1 MSDAWLQ
8 AFGLVFAPYNIL
20 VMVGAS
26 LFGLFVGA
34 VPGLTATMA
43 TALLV
48 PVTFFMAPIP
58 AIAAIVTATAMAIF
72 SGDIPGCL
80 LRMPGTPASAAYTDE
95 AYAMTKKGMAETAL
109 GAGLVFSAVGG
120 LFGTAVLMVAAPS
133 LAEFALNF
141 SSFEYF
147 WLVLMG
153 LTCAVFIST
162 DQPLKGLVTLFLGL
176 LIAGVGLNNPAAFPR
191 FTFGN
196 TNLLGGIGL
205 IPVMIGMFAVSEIIR
220 YVVNLE
226 PEALIVDQPIGN
238 VFKGMWGL
246 AVKYPK
252 QILRGSVLG
261 TLIGAL
267 PGAGADIAAWM
278 SYAMSKRFSKEP
290 EKFGTG
296 HVEGIVE
303 SGSANNSALAGA
315 WIPALVFGIPGD
327 SITAIVIG
335 VLYMKNMNPGPTL
348 FTTNP
353 QNIYAVFLLFI
364 IANLIM
370 LPLGWLCIKA
380 AKRILK
386 VPRDVLMPVIL
397 LFCIVGSFAI
407 NNTGFDIGIM
417 LIAGVVAYVLEA
429 NDFPITPLILGVV
442 LGAMLEDNFV
452 SSMIKSDGNLLAFVS
467 RPIAGALGL
476 LTLLIWFLP
485 LGRSLL
491 AARRARSGAIA
502 P

>member
-1 MSDAWLQ
+1 MWTAVGQ
-8 AFGLVFAPYNIL
+8 AFSMVFEPYTL
-20 VMVGAS
+20 MVMVLAA
-26 LFGLFVGA
+26 FYGLFVGA

-48 PVTFFMAPIP
+48 PVTFFMPPIP
-58 AIAAIVTATAMAIF
+58 AVAAMVTATAMAIF

-80 LRMPGTPASAAYTDE
+80 LRIPGTPASAAYTDE
-95 AYAMTKKGMAETAL
+95 AFAMTRKGQAEKAL

-120 LFGTAVLMVAAPS
+120 LFGTVVLILAAPA
-133 LAEFALNF
+133 LADFALNF

-147 WLVLMG
+147 WLVLLG

-162 DQPLKGLVTLFLGL
+162 GSPVKGLMMLFLGL
-176 LIAGVGLNNPAAFPR
+176 LVACVGLGNPAGFPR
-191 FTFGN
+191 FTFGS
-196 TNLLGGIGL
+196 TEMSGGIGM
-205 IPVMIGMFAVSEIIR
+205 IAMMIGMFAISEIIR
-220 YVVNLE
+220 YVVDTSPPAELVVE
-226 PEALIVDQPIGN
+226 EVGGVLKGQWALA
-238 VFKGMWGL
+238 K
-246 AVKYPK
+246 KYPK

-261 TLIGAL
+261 TAVGAL

-278 SYAMSKRFSKEP
+278 SYAMSKKFSKEP

-364 IANLIM
+364 LANLIM
-370 LPLGWLCIKA
+370 IPLGILCIKV

-386 VPRDVLMPVIL
+386 VPREILMPMIL
-397 LFCIVGSFAI
+397 LFCVVGTFAI
-407 NNTGFDIGIM
+407 NNSVFQIGVM
-417 LIAGVVAYVLEA
+417 LIAGILAYLLEA
-429 NDFPITPLILGVV
+429 NKFPTAPAILGVV
-442 LGAMLEDNFV
+442 LGGMLEENFIT
-452 SSMIKSDGNLLAFVS
+452 SMIKSNGDLTAFVA
-467 RPIAGALGL
+467 RPIALVLAILTALVWFAPL
-476 LTLLIWFLP
+476 LLRMLRKP
-485 LGRSLL
+485 SPV
-491 AARRARSGAIA
+491 S
-502 P
+502 

>member
-1 MSDAWLQ
+1 MSSAWLQ
-8 AFGLVFAPYNIL
+8 AFSMVFEPYNIV
-20 VMVGAS
+20 VMLGAS

-58 AIAAIVTATAMAIF
+58 AIAAMVTATAMAIF

-95 AYAMTKKGMAETAL
+95 AYAMTKKGLAEVAL

-120 LFGTAVLMVAAPS
+120 LFGTAVLMLAAPT
-133 LAEFALNF
+133 LAEFALRF

-153 LTCAVFIST
+153 LTCAVFISS
-162 DQPLKGLVTLFLGL
+162 DQPVKGLVTLFLGI
-176 LIAGVGLNNPAAFPR
+176 LIACVGLGNPAAYPR
-191 FTFGN
+191 FTFGS
-196 TNLLGGIGL
+196 TEMLGGIGL
-205 IPVMIGMFAVSEIIR
+205 IPLMIGMFAVSEIIR
-220 YVVNLE
+220 YVVDTQ
-226 PEALIVDQPIGN
+226 PQALIVEAKIGN
-238 VFKGMWGL
+238 VFKGMWAL

-261 TLIGAL
+261 TVVGAL

-278 SYAMSKRFSKEP
+278 SYAISKRFSKEP

-348 FTTNP
+348 FTVNP

-370 LPLGWLCIKA
+370 LPLGWLCIKV

-397 LFCIVGSFAI
+397 LFCLVGAFAI
-407 NNTGFDIGIM
+407 NNTPFDIGVM
-417 LIAGVVAYVLEA
+417 LIAGLAAFLLEA
-429 NDFPITPLILGVV
+429 NGFPITPLILGVV
-442 LGAMLEDNFV
+442 LGEMLEENLV
-452 SSMIKSDGNLLAFVS
+452 SSLIKADGNVLAFFE
-467 RPIAGALGL
+467 RPIAATLGVVTLVIWLSPLLRLRRRTAGA
-476 LTLLIWFLP
+476 T
-485 LGRSLL
+485 S
-491 AARRARSGAIA
+491 AAA
-502 P
+502 